1 MGENESRG
9 EVAGMKEDYIRI
21 EGISK
26 RFDRVMAV
34 DNVSFTIRQGE
45 LFGLMGSSGCG
56 KSTLLQ
62 MLAGLETPTKGR
74 IYIDGED
81 MTNTPPHL
89 RPVNM
94 MFQSYAL
101 FPHMT
106 VWQNIAFGLQQDK
119 LSKTEVDERVNEMLD
134 IVRLQPYRDAKP
146 HTLSGGQRQR
156 VALGRSLA
164 KRPKLLLLDE
174 PMGALDK
181 NLRDRMQLEVANIL
195 EKLGATCLLVTHDQD
210 EAMTMSGRIG
220 IMDKGEIIQIGTPKE
235 VYEYPNCTFSA
246 DFLGSVNMFRGTI
259 ASDQADETHIEVP
272 DLQGMINMER
282 DLSLPQ
288 GIQVWVAV
296 RPEKVVLSLEHPGL
310 QYNVAKGQVH
320 DIAYLGSHSIYH
332 VHLESGKK
340 IEANVYHSDRFM
352 TEAITWGDKV
362 YIHFQADSAVLLQG

>member
-1 MGENESRG
+1 
-9 EVAGMKEDYIRI
+9 MKEDYIRI
-21 EGISK
+21 EGITK
-26 RFDRVMAV
+26 RFDLVTAV

-74 IYIDGED
+74 IFIDGED
-81 MTNTPPHL
+81 MTNMPPHL

-119 LSKTEVDERVNEMLD
+119 LSKAEIEQRVEEMLD
-134 IVRLQPYRDAKP
+134 IIRLQPYRNAKP

-156 VALGRSLA
+156 VALARSLA

-181 NLRDRMQLEVANIL
+181 NLRDRMQLEIANIL

-235 VYEYPNCTFSA
+235 VYEYPNCSFSA

-259 ASDQADETHIEVP
+259 ASDQTDETHIEVAE
-272 DLQGMINMER
+272 LQGMINMER

-296 RPEKVVLSLEHPGL
+296 RPEKVVLSLEHPGVK
-310 QYNVAKGQVH
+310 YNVAKGHVH

-332 VHLESGKK
+332 VKLESGKK

-352 TEAITWGDKV
+352 TEPITWGDKV
-362 YIHFQADSAVLLQG
+362 YVHFQADSAVLLQG